1 MGRSG
6 TGQRLRRLAMAAAAV
21 ALAVAGGQVVAS
33 SAGAAD
39 TARTTIAVDRAHPFG
54 ALPSDFV
61 GLSYEM
67 RELSALCTTGDCTG
81 NFDPHKGNL
90 IALYQALG
98 RSNVRIAGNQLDR
111 DTLWVP
117 AGQQVPNPLPS
128 WVADVVTPADIA
140 RLNGVLRATGWKAEV
155 GINLAHFDPALAT
168 DEAHALQSILGP

>member
-1 MGRSG
+1 M
-6 TGQRLRRLAMAAAAV
+6 RRLVTAAV
-21 ALAVAGGQVVAS
+21 CAVLALAVGQAVPAAAHPGAGTKV
-33 SAGAAD
+33 
-39 TARTTIAVDRAHPFG
+39 TIDPAHPFG
-54 ALPSDFV
+54 ALPRDFG

-90 IALYQALG
+90 IALYQTLG

-128 WVADVVTPADIA
+128 WTADVVRPADIQ
-140 RLNGVLRATGWKAEV
+140 RLDG
-155 GINLAHFDPALAT
+155 
-168 DEAHALQSILGP
+168 

>member
-1 MGRSG
+1 MARLG
-6 TGQRLRRLAMAAAAV
+6 TGRWLGRFPTVAVAVVLTVSGGAAV
-21 ALAVAGGQVVAS
+21 AS
-33 SAGAAD
+33 AAD
-39 TARTTIAVDRAHPFG
+39 TPSTTIAVDRAHPFG
-54 ALPSDFV
+54 NLPSDFV

-128 WVADVVTPADIA
+128 
-140 RLNGVLRATGWKAEV
+140 
-155 GINLAHFDPALAT
+155 
-168 DEAHALQSILGP
+168 